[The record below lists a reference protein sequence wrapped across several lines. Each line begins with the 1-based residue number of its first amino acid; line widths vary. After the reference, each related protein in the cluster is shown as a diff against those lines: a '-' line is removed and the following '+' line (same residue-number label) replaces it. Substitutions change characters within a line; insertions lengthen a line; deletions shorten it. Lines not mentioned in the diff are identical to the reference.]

1 MAIYGTRKRK
11 IEQNMSYSLL
21 AVFFNSVKSI
31 ILIDFRYF
39 KAMND
44 LLSFES
50 YGGALCE
57 VFENN
62 LVFAPI
68 LA

>member
-1 MAIYGTRKRK
+1 
-11 IEQNMSYSLL
+11 
-21 AVFFNSVKSI
+21 
-31 ILIDFRYF
+31 
-39 KAMND
+39 MND
-44 LLSFES
+44 LFLDLIWC

-68 LA
+68 LLNVLFIIFYLFIYLFIHLFFLIFFFDPIVWIMC